1 MKITK
6 RQLRRIIREEKKRLL
21 SEGRPWG
28 SAELFAGSGI
38 TIFNDGT
45 FNVDVLINHE
55 KEAITGKL
63 DEDSLLYLIELGV
76 IKEVR

>member
-1 MKITK
+1 MRITR
-6 RQLRRIIREEKKRLL
+6 RQLRRIIRE
-21 SEGRPWG
+21 GRPFG

-38 TIFNDGT
+38 TIFQDGT
-45 FNVDVLINHE
+45 FNVDVLINHQ

-76 IKEVR
+76 IKETR